1 MPLVTVED
9 AAPMD
14 PAAIDHA
21 LQRVAGAVADALG
34 RPAAEVW
41 ARFVAT
47 DAARFAGGGRHPIVT
62 VASGEQPADVVELVL
77 WAAADALASAL
88 GVAPDAVWARFD
100 VLARGTV
107 LSAGAVQ

>member
-9 AAPMD
+9 AAPVD
-14 PAAIDHA
+14 PAAIDDA
-21 LQRVAGAVADALG
+21 LQRVAGAVAEALG

-47 DAARFAGGGRHPIVT
+47 DGTLFAGGGRHPIVT
-62 VASGEQPADVVELVL
+62 VASGEQPADVVERVL
-77 WAAADALASAL
+77 RAAADALASAL